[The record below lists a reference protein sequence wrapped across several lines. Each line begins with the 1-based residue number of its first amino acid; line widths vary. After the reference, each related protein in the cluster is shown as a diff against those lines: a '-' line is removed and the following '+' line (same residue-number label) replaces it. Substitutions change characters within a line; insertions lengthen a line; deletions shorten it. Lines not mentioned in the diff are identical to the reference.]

1 MLHHTQYVHAGAKSN
16 IVRDET
22 KPGQDQRNNY
32 LQSFRWIMPDHA
44 ACLQIFSSPPQL
56 PAAQVVP
63 VAQPDFSTKLLVA
76 GFPPFKVITPSWQ
89 LYLCQATQCCQLS
102 AHWCFH
108 GLKLIQVGQHD
119 LQTGT
124 KAKQKPV
131 LCAKGTTKHNPG
143 IRKRWVLLNFTS
155 KKVTSGVEMF
165 KNCTRLLRK
174 ARSEVK
180 MLKTPQVWS
189 TLGSGTF

>member
-1 MLHHTQYVHAGAKSN
+1 M
-16 IVRDET
+16 
-22 KPGQDQRNNY
+22 
-32 LQSFRWIMPDHA
+32 DHA
-44 ACLQIFSSPPQL
+44 RSCLQIPF
-56 PAAQVVP
+56 
-63 VAQPDFSTKLLVA
+63 FSTTASSRSGCSRCSTGLFNQVA
-76 GFPPFKVITPSWQ
+76 GSWVSSLQSYHSKLAAVLVSSNAMLPVVGSWVFPWPQIR
-89 LYLCQATQCCQLS
+89 
-102 AHWCFH
+102 
-108 GLKLIQVGQHD
+108 VGQHD

-180 MLKTPQVWS
+180 MIKTPQVWT